1 MEPIKCGVPQ
11 CFILGPLMLLGFI
24 NEVLYSLLFHSF
36 GYWGIQNFYEMLI
49 CVACFFFQLGIFVDI
64 KTSMIPNGSYF
75 QFRFQGCLFS
85 LKIGDTILNPG
96 LTRL

>member
-1 MEPIKCGVPQ
+1 M
-11 CFILGPLMLLGFI
+11 FLGFI
-24 NEVLYSLLFHSF
+24 NEVFYSLLFHSF

-49 CVACFFFQLGIFVDI
+49 CVVCFFQLGIFVDI

-75 QFRFQGCLFS
+75 QFRFQECLFS
-85 LKIGDTILNPG
+85 LKIGDTILNSG